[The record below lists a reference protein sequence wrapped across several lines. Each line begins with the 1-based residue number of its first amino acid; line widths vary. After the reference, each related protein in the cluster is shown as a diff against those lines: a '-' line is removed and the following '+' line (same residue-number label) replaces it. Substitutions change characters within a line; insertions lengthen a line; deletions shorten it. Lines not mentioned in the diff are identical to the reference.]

1 MRRLR
6 DLFLLC
12 FAKSIWKCCEV
23 ARFDVLGNKTDGRW
37 QTSYRRLSPRQGW
50 KLQNLSRNFY
60 AWEVKSFPILI
71 FFLLADQEVDQIA
84 ESLTNLD
91 SRPDRRSKLWKM
103 NKLVSDP
110 EGDRTYRYADP
121 STKFGTDK
129 ISRWSFLTLFSVIL
143 APIFGNWHS
152 CNCYLASVAQKF

>member
-1 MRRLR
+1 MFKVEKLKNNECFILSFLQIEAWQSCQSTRRADLSIFFRNLDLSSLMRRLR

-60 AWEVKSFPILI
+60 AWEVKSFPILS

-103 NKLVSDP
+103 NKLVSD
-110 EGDRTYRYADP
+110 
-121 STKFGTDK
+121 
-129 ISRWSFLTLFSVIL
+129 L
-143 APIFGNWHS
+143 ARGRP
-152 CNCYLASVAQKF
+152 YL